1 MAETEASREKFVD
14 NALKF
19 LIFYGFDGVS
29 RKGSLQ
35 PITRTVIKVFGKKLD
50 GRDGRNLS

>member
-1 MAETEASREKFVD
+1 MAETEESREKFVD

-29 RKGSLQ
+29 KSENLL
-35 PITRTVIKVFGKKLD
+35 LD
-50 GRDGRNLS
+50 ENQ

>member
-1 MAETEASREKFVD
+1 MAETEDSREKFVD

-29 RKGSLQ
+29 KKEIVVWE
-35 PITRTVIKVFGKKLD
+35 PITRTVLKVS
-50 GRDGRNLS
+50 GRN